1 MKHVSLQ
8 ARDGMLMTFVKI
20 PETTSD
26 PEAIVWNNSVFVRA
40 HGATPPAGSSAV
52 YREAFTLWSAFHSG
66 PTRKD

>member
-1 MKHVSLQ
+1 
-8 ARDGMLMTFVKI
+8 MTFVKI